1 MSWFSRVFGNG
12 FTVSVVTNIQ
22 DSQPNFIYRERKR
35 KMRITGETMAD
46 GYAVYSASIKH
57 WEGQPDVLVD
67 ETERQ
72 RIASNVQQYLAS
84 KGKSVYLS

>member
-1 MSWFSRVFGNG
+1 
-12 FTVSVVTNIQ
+12 
-22 DSQPNFIYRERKR
+22 
-35 KMRITGETMAD
+35 MRITGETMAD

>member
-12 FTVSVVTNIQ
+12 FSVSVVTNIP

-46 GYAVYSASIKH
+46 GYAVYSASIKY